1 MGTDSKDARSN
12 PIKFERIYIGG
23 RDAAPS
29 LIRAK
34 VSRPTTMKHLPFFFG
49 FFMLLYELDSCE
61 GLPPDHDET
70 PAFFFAL
77 HTGVVGTD
85 SKDARSNPIKF
96 ERIYIG
102 GRDADLDSCEGL
114 ATDHDET
121 FPFASC
127 LFFSKCVAKNYTTI
141 WSRRMR

>member
-1 MGTDSKDARSN
+1 
-12 PIKFERIYIGG
+12 
-23 RDAAPS
+23 

-34 VSRPTTMKHLPFFFG
+34 VSRPTTMKH
-49 FFMLLYELDSCE
+49 S
-61 GLPPDHDET
+61 HSH

-96 ERIYIG
+96 ERIYMIGLG
-102 GRDADLDSCEGL
+102 GRDAELDSCEGL

-127 LFFSKCVAKNYTTI
+127 LFFSKCVAKKYTTI